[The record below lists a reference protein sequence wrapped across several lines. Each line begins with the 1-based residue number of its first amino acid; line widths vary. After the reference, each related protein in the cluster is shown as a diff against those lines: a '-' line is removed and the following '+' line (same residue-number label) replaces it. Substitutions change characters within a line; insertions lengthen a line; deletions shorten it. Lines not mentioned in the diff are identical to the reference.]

1 MIYFDNSATTMPD
14 ASVMDTFM
22 KAGARFF
29 ANPSSLHSPGME
41 AERLME
47 KAREQIAELMGVS
60 ADEIIFTSGGTE
72 SNNLAIKGAASFY
85 QGRGRHIITTMIEHP
100 SVFEA
105 CRDLEK
111 DGYHVTYV
119 KPDEKGVIQREDI
132 EQAITDETILVSVM
146 HVNNETGAVQPV
158 KQIGQL
164 LKKYPSV
171 LYHVDDVQGFG
182 KVPLD
187 LQEAGV
193 DLLSVSGHKLHG
205 LNGTGFLF
213 KRQGV
218 HVTPLF
224 SGGGQERGVRSG
236 TENAA
241 GIASLA
247 KAIRLLKQSDPEK
260 IREIIEFIRD
270 QLIKREW
277 LVIHTP
283 FQSAAPHILH
293 FSIPGVKGEVLVHA
307 LEKEEIIVSTTSA
320 CSSKQNKPSRTLEAM
335 NVRGEYAASAIRISL
350 SRYNTIEEAM
360 KFIDAL
366 DRIIPVLAKKRNER
380 T

>member
-1 MIYFDNSATTMPD
+1 MIYYDNSATTMPD
-14 ASVMDTFM
+14 ASVMDTFV
-22 KAGARFF
+22 KAGIRFF

-41 AERLME
+41 AERLIE

-72 SNNLAIKGAASFY
+72 SNNLAIKGVASFY
-85 QGRGRHIITTMIEHP
+85 RGRGRHIVTTMIEHP

-111 DGYHVTYV
+111 GGYSVTYV
-119 KPDEKGVIQREDI
+119 KPDEKGLVRKEDI

-158 KQIGQL
+158 KEIGKL

-171 LYHVDDVQGFG
+171 LFHVDDVQGFG

-187 LQEAGV
+187 LQAAGV

-213 KRQGV
+213 KRHGV
-218 HVTPLF
+218 HVAPLF

-247 KAIRLLKQSDPEK
+247 KAIRLLQQSDPEK
-260 IREIIEFIRD
+260 IRMLTEFIRG
-270 QLIKREW
+270 QLLQREW
-277 LVIHTP
+277 VVIHTP
-283 FQSAAPHILH
+283 LQSAPHILH
-293 FSIPGVKGEVLVHA
+293 FSIPGIKGEVLVHA

-320 CSSKQNKPSRTLEAM
+320 CSSKQNKPSRILEAM
-335 NVRGEYAASAIRISL
+335 NVSREHAASAIRISL
-350 SRYNTIEEAM
+350 SRYNIIKEATQ
-360 KFIDAL
+360 FIDAL
-366 DRIIPVLAKKRNER
+366 DRIVPVLAKKRNER

>member
-14 ASVMDTFM
+14 ESVMDTFV
-22 KAGARFF
+22 KAGIRFF

-41 AERLME
+41 AERLIE
-47 KAREQIAELMGVS
+47 KAREQIAGLMKVS
-60 ADEIIFTSGGTE
+60 TDEIIFTSGGTE
-72 SNNLAIKGAASFY
+72 SNNLAIKGVASFY
-85 QGRGRHIITTMIEHP
+85 KGRGRHIVTTMIEHP

-111 DGYHVTYV
+111 SGYSVTYV
-119 KPDEKGVIQREDI
+119 KPDENGIVQKKEI
-132 EQAITDETILVSVM
+132 EQAITGETVLVSVM

-158 KQIGQL
+158 KEIGKL

-171 LYHVDDVQGFG
+171 LFHVDDVQGFG

-187 LQEAGV
+187 LQAACV

-205 LNGTGFLF
+205 LNGTGFLY

-218 HVTPLF
+218 QVAPLF
-224 SGGGQERGVRSG
+224 SGGGQERGFRSG
-236 TENAA
+236 TENVS

-247 KAIRLLKQSDPEK
+247 KAIRLLQQSDPEK
-260 IREIIEFIRD
+260 TREMTGFIRG

-277 LVIHTP
+277 SIIHTP
-283 FQSAAPHILH
+283 PQSAPHILH
-293 FSIPGVKGEVLVHA
+293 FSIPGIKGEVLVHA

-320 CSSKQNKPSRTLEAM
+320 CSSKQNKPSRILEAM
-335 NVRGEYAASAIRISL
+335 NVNREHAASAIRISL
-350 SRYNTIEEAM
+350 SRYNTMEESV

-366 DRIIPVLAKKRNER
+366 DRIVPVLAKKRNER

>member
-1 MIYFDNSATTMPD
+1 MIYYDNSATTMPD

-22 KAGARFF
+22 KAGIRFF

-41 AERLME
+41 AERLIE
-47 KAREQIAELMGVS
+47 KAREQIAQLMGVS

-72 SNNLAIKGAASFY
+72 SNNLAIKGVASFY
-85 QGRGRHIITTMIEHP
+85 RGRGRHIVTTMIEHP

-111 DGYHVTYV
+111 GGYSVTYV
-119 KPDEKGVIQREDI
+119 TPDENGLVRKEDI

-158 KQIGQL
+158 KEIGEL

-171 LYHVDDVQGFG
+171 LFHVDDVQGFG

-187 LQEAGV
+187 LQAAGV

-213 KRQGV
+213 KRHGV
-218 HVTPLF
+218 HVAPLF

-247 KAIRLLKQSDPEK
+247 KAIRLLQQSDPEK
-260 IREIIEFIRD
+260 IRVLTEFIRG
-270 QLIKREW
+270 QLLKREW
-277 LVIHTP
+277 VVIHTP
-283 FQSAAPHILH
+283 LQSAPHILH
-293 FSIPGVKGEVLVHA
+293 FSIPGIKGEVLVHA

-320 CSSKQNKPSRTLEAM
+320 CSSKQNKPSRILEAM
-335 NVRGEYAASAIRISL
+335 NVSREHAASAIRISL
-350 SRYNTIEEAM
+350 SRYNIIKEATQ
-360 KFIDAL
+360 FIDAL
-366 DRIIPVLAKKRNER
+366 DRIVPVLAKKRNER